1 MEASEDN
8 SETDEVEIRFEESVL
23 SESGFEE
30 LACKYNVYSYY
41 FFETK
46 RTARSVYVCV
56 YIYILLR
63 KVKEHRL
70 VFVRGIIIMVA
81 V

>member
-8 SETDEVEIRFEESVL
+8 SETDEVGIRFEESVL

-56 YIYILLR
+56 YILLR

-70 VFVRGIIIMVA
+70 AFVRGIIIMVA